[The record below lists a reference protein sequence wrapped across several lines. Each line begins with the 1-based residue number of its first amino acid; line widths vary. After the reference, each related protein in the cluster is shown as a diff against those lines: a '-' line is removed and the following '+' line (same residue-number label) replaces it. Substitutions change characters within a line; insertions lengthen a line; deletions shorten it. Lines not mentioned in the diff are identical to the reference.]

1 MKIYMRVS
9 DDDYEFPVAWGE
21 TYRELADALGLS
33 RDTVKNS
40 FVRLRSGRTK
50 KSKYVEVDIGDDDS

>member
-33 RDTVKNS
+33 RDTIKNA
-40 FVRLRSGRTK
+40 FTRLRSGRVK
-50 KSKYVEVDIGDDDS
+50 KSQYVEVDIGDDDN